1 MTVSNLF
8 SRTAGAIKS
17 AGTTAAD
24 SFQKAVDVGV
34 SAKDTVVG
42 IGSAAVD
49 LGVSA
54 KDAVTDTAD
63 AVVGYATAV
72 VNVGV
77 TVAKVLPFAGIAI
90 AMVVAPVPT
99 TIGITIIELLAV
111 IGESHFTKVEEDL
124 AAKKIARENE
134 RSIGKLASYGDIPST
149 ALVETDA
156 ASLKLDI
163 ETGTIEGTVKAE
175 DSSRLDIAA
184 MTESQLRKFAADA
197 DLETSGLIA
206 AYLKFREATRSKA

>member
-1 MTVSNLF
+1 MSVTNLF
-8 SRTAGAIKS
+8 SRTTDAIKS
-17 AGTTAAD
+17 AGSAAAD

-42 IGSAAVD
+42 IGSSAVD
-49 LGVSA
+49 LGISA

-77 TVAKVLPFAGIAI
+77 TVAKVLPFAGVAI

-99 TIGITIIELLAV
+99 TIGITIIELLAA
-111 IGESHFTKVEEDL
+111 IGESHFSKVEEEL
-124 AAKKIARENE
+124 AAKKIARDNE
-134 RSIGKLASYGDIPST
+134 RSIHKLASYGDIPST
-149 ALVETDA
+149 AIVETEA

-163 ETGTIEGTVKAE
+163 ATGMIEGTVKAE
-175 DSSRLDIAA
+175 DNSRFDIAG
-184 MTESQLRKFAADA
+184 MTESQLRKFAGDA
-197 DLETSGLIA
+197 DIETSGLIT
-206 AYLKFREATRSKA
+206 AYLKFRESTRAQA

>member
-1 MTVSNLF
+1 MTVSNLIT
-8 SRTAGAIKS
+8 RTAGAFKS
-17 AGTTAAD
+17 AGSVAAD
-24 SFQKAVDVGV
+24 GLLMAVDAGV

-77 TVAKVLPFAGIAI
+77 TVAKILPFAGVAI

-99 TIGITIIELLAV
+99 VVGITIIELLAV
-111 IGESHFTKVEEDL
+111 IGESHFSKVGAELE
-124 AAKKIARENE
+124 AKKLARDNE
-134 RSIGKLASYGDIPST
+134 RAIGRLASYGDIPAT
-149 ALVETDA
+149 ALVETET

-163 ETGTIEGTVKAE
+163 ETGTVEGTVQTE
-175 DSSRLDIAA
+175 DRSRLDIAA
-184 MTESQLRKFAADA
+184 MTDIQLRKFADGS

-206 AYLKFREATRSKA
+206 AYLKFRTSIRPQI

>member
-1 MTVSNLF
+1 MSVTNLF
-8 SRTAGAIKS
+8 SRTTDAIKS
-17 AGTTAAD
+17 AGSAAAD

-34 SAKDTVVG
+34 STKETVVS

-49 LGVSA
+49 LGITA

-99 TIGITIIELLAV
+99 AVGITIIELLAA
-111 IGESHFTKVEEDL
+111 IGESHFSKVEEEL
-124 AAKKIARENE
+124 AAKKIARENG
-134 RSIGKLASYGDIPST
+134 RTIDKLANYGDIPST
-149 ALVETDA
+149 AIVETES

-163 ETGTIEGTVKAE
+163 ATGTIEGTVKAR
-175 DSSRLDIAA
+175 DNSRFDIAG

-197 DLETSGLIA
+197 DIETSGLIT
-206 AYLKFREATRSKA
+206 AYLKFRESTRAQA

>member
-1 MTVSNLF
+1 MAVANLF
-8 SRTAGAIKS
+8 SRTTDAIKS
-17 AGTTAAD
+17 AGSVATD
-24 SFQKAVDVGV
+24 SFQKAVDAGV

-49 LGVSA
+49 LGISA

-77 TVAKVLPFAGIAI
+77 TVAKILPFAGVAI

-99 TIGITIIELLAV
+99 VVGITIIELLAA
-111 IGESHFTKVEEDL
+111 IGESHFTKVEEEL
-124 AAKKIARENE
+124 AARKIARENG
-134 RSIGKLASYGDIPST
+134 RAIGKLASYGDIPST
-149 ALVETDA
+149 ALVETEA

-163 ETGTIEGTVKAE
+163 ATGTIEGTVKAE
-175 DSSRLDIAA
+175 DSSRLDIAG
-184 MTESQLRKFAADA
+184 MTENQLRKFADGA

-206 AYLKFREATRSKA
+206 AYLKFREATRAQA